1 MRLYFIRLILFST
14 DTILSFIRKGCIQS
28 AAAISFYALFS
39 FFPLILAIIS
49 VGAFAKGSIDDQIKL
64 ANEIAQV
71 IPVSTFYITERVND
85 VVNAR
90 GPIGLISLLALFWT
104 ASAAFG
110 SIRNG
115 INTAWDLKKSRPFLK
130 ERFRDFLLVIGAGL
144 LMVFVFFLT
153 PVSALLSELV
163 NSISPGTEL
172 LFGFLGGLA
181 TGLISTGASFIFFT
195 IMYRFLPNTKVSF
208 SDVWLGA
215 LIGSLSFEGAKW
227 GFIWYVNTF
236 PIYNVVY
243 GPIGAIMALLTWV
256 NVSAII
262 LLFGAHL
269 TSLYATNPIR
279 TKEKTGL
286 KFLWNGISCVR
297 IRWVD
302 ESSL

>member
-1 MRLYFIRLILFST
+1 LYIARLTIFLS
-14 DTILSFIRKGCIQS
+14 DTVLSFIRKGCIQS

-49 VGAFAKGSIDDQIKL
+49 VGAFAKGSIDDQIRL

-71 IPVSTFYITERVND
+71 VPISTFYITERVNE

-90 GPIGLISLLALFWT
+90 GPIGIVGLLALFWT

-115 INTAWDLKKSRPFLK
+115 INTAWGLKNSRPFIK

-144 LMVFVFFLT
+144 LMVFIFFLT

-163 NSISPGTEL
+163 NSISPGTDL
-172 LFGFLGGLA
+172 LFGFLGGLI
-181 TGLISTGASFIFFT
+181 TGLISTGVSFIFFT
-195 IMYRFLPNTKVSF
+195 LLYLFLPNTKVAF
-208 SDVWLGA
+208 GDVWLGA

-227 GFIWYVNTF
+227 GFVWYVNTF
-236 PIYNVVY
+236 PIYNAVY

-269 TSLYATNPIR
+269 ASLYATNPIR
-279 TKEKTGL
+279 AKEKTVL
-286 KFLWNGISCVR
+286 KSLWAGISCVR
-297 IRWVD
+297 LRWVN
-302 ESSL
+302 ESTR